1 MTRQATQVE
10 LDRLPGQHDVQRSKP
25 AFRQTF
31 LAVVP
36 GRDQAS
42 AEALS
47 SRIGQISPLPVNH
60 ADMRVKDMD
69 AAIAWY
75 RAVLGFD
82 LIDGPVQARVRPR
95 RLIHCR
101 KVLG

>member
-1 MTRQATQVE
+1 
-10 LDRLPGQHDVQRSKP
+10 
-25 AFRQTF
+25 
-31 LAVVP
+31 
-36 GRDQAS
+36 
-42 AEALS
+42 
-47 SRIGQISPLPVNH
+47 VNH